1 MLQINVLSHGTKAN
15 SVGSS
20 SSKSPVGVA
29 EKKLL
34 LVFLYFF
41 LLIVISYT
49 GFSLFHRKVERYS
62 SELQIYFNC
71 EQYGHDPNDPC
82 DRTGFEQLAF
92 PAATA
97 VSFILIELSL
107 LINFVFVINIQLGLE
122 IKSQINVCQE
132 EVKHHVLTTLLLH
145 LCKY

>member
-1 MLQINVLSHGTKAN
+1 M
-15 SVGSS
+15 
-20 SSKSPVGVA
+20 A

-41 LLIVISYT
+41 LLTVVSYT

-97 VSFILIELSL
+97 VSFILIELSPL
-107 LINFVFVINIQLGLE
+107 VNFVFVINIQDL
-122 IKSQINVCQE
+122 KSNL
-132 EVKHHVLTTLLLH
+132 KSMSAKRKLSTMS
-145 LCKY
+145 